1 MNARDLGYVSL
12 SVALISVSAWLGL
25 PVGEIPVTLQ
35 TAMIF
40 VTAGLLG
47 WKRATLSVTAYLL
60 LGFVGV
66 PVFAGFTGGAGK
78 ILSPTGGYL
87 VGFLPLAFSVG
98 MASDCLKKKESKGS
112 AWRLS
117 VSMAVGLL
125 ACYVLG
131 TAWFTFLSSQND
143 IGVGFWSALGLC
155 VLPYLPFDLLKIPLA
170 VYVIKKISKFIN
182 L

>member
-66 PVFAGFTGGAGK
+66 PVFAGFAGGAGK

-98 MASDCLKKKESKGS
+98 
-112 AWRLS
+112 
-117 VSMAVGLL
+117 
-125 ACYVLG
+125 
-131 TAWFTFLSSQND
+131 
-143 IGVGFWSALGLC
+143 
-155 VLPYLPFDLLKIPLA
+155 
-170 VYVIKKISKFIN
+170 
-182 L
+182 